1 MTSQT
6 LTQSEPTATG
16 LTDPK
21 LFTDFL
27 AKQNDLPAWWV
38 DQKRDQWDR
47 FQSLP
52 LPTRKDEEWRF
63 ANVNAIKLDGFALP
77 EAVSGEVAQELLA
90 RSNELAET
98 AGKMVFAGDSLVEHQ
113 PISDE
118 LAAKGVIWMPL
129 AQAIVEHEELLK
141 KHFMAQPIKLGSE
154 KFSAL
159 HGALCAHGSFLY
171 VPKGVEIELPLVAHH
186 WTETD
191 DTALFPHTLL
201 IAEDNSKVTLVD
213 FFDSRSPEARNFIC
227 GVNDLYAGSGAKV
240 SYICAQNWGT
250 RSTALQLN
258 STQAFRDS
266 FVSSLNL
273 NLGGRFSRSE
283 MHSQALGSGGHS
295 QMLSLTVAKGEQ
307 EFDQRTLQTHVA
319 PDTVSDLLY
328 KNALLDKAR
337 TLFSGLIRVEPDA
350 QRTDAYQ
357 TNRNLLLSPEAEA
370 NSLPGLEILANDVKC
385 SHGATTGKIEEEQM
399 YYMLARGIPPEVAK
413 ELLVF
418 GFFDE
423 VLAKIENEPIAEK
436 LRQKIRAKFGR
447 D

>member
-1 MTSQT
+1 MN
-6 LTQSEPTATG
+6 
-16 LTDPK
+16 DPQ
-21 LFTDFL
+21 LFENFL
-27 AKQNDLPAWWV
+27 ATQENLPAWWV
-38 DQKRDQWDR
+38 DQKRENWSR

-63 ANVNAIKLDGFALP
+63 ANVNAISLDGFALANSTSQ
-77 EAVSGEVAQELLA
+77 EAYPELLA

-98 AGKMVFAGDSLVEHQ
+98 AGKLVFAGNTLIDQQAV
-113 PISDE
+113 SDD

-129 AQAIVEHEELLK
+129 AQAVVEHEELLK

-159 HGALCAHGSFLY
+159 HGALCASGSFLY
-171 VPKGVEIELPLVAHH
+171 VPRGVEIELPLVAHH
-186 WTETD
+186 WANTD
-191 DTALFPHTLL
+191 GTALFPHTLL

-213 FFDSRSPEARNFIC
+213 FFEAHSPDARNFIC
-227 GVNDLYAGSGAKV
+227 GVNDLYAGSGARV
-240 SYICAQNWGT
+240 SYVCTQNWGT
-250 RSTALQLN
+250 RSTVFQLN

-266 FVSSLNL
+266 FVTSLNL
-273 NLGGRFSRSE
+273 NLGGSFSRSE
-283 MHSQALGSGGHS
+283 MHNQALGTGGHS
-295 QMLSLTVAKGEQ
+295 QMLSLTVAKDEQ

-319 PDTVSDLLY
+319 PNTVSDLLY

-385 SHGATTGKIEEEQM
+385 SHGATTGKIDQEQL
-399 YYMLARGIPPEVAK
+399 YYLLARGIPESVAK

-423 VLAKIENEPIAEK
+423 VLNKLENEAVAER
-436 LRQKIRAKFGR
+436 LRGKIRLKFAQ
-447 D
+447 

>member
-1 MTSQT
+1 MTQPDST
-6 LTQSEPTATG
+6 TTG
-16 LTDPK
+16 LAKTQ
-21 LFTDFL
+21 LFEEFL
-27 AKQNDLPAWWV
+27 ALQQDLPAWWI
-38 DQKRDQWDR
+38 DQKRAQWAL

-63 ANVNAIKLDGFALP
+63 ANVNAIQLDGFSLP
-77 EAVSGEVAQELLA
+77 QTVSEDVGAEVLT

-98 AGKMVFAGDSLVEHQ
+98 AGKLVFAGDQLLQWQ
-113 PISDE
+113 PLSQE
-118 LAAKGVIWMPL
+118 LKAKGVIWMPL
-129 AQAIVEHEELLK
+129 CQAIVEHEELLR

-159 HGALCAHGSFLY
+159 HGALCSSGTFLH
-171 VPKGVEIELPLVAHH
+171 VPRGVEIELPLVAHH
-186 WTETD
+186 WTGPNGSS
-191 DTALFPHTLL
+191 LFPHTLV
-201 IAEDNSKVTLVD
+201 IAEDQSKVTLVD
-213 FFDSRSPEARNFIC
+213 FFDAPTAAAKNFIC

-240 SYICAQNWGT
+240 TYVCAQNWGT

-266 FVSSLNL
+266 FVTSLNL
-273 NLGGRFSRSE
+273 NLGGSFSRSE
-283 MHSQALGSGGHS
+283 MHNQALGPGGHS
-295 QMLSLTVAKGEQ
+295 KMLSLTVAKDKQ

-328 KNALLDKAR
+328 KNALLDQAR
-337 TLFSGLIRVEPDA
+337 TLFSGLIRVEPEA

-385 SHGATTGKIEEEQM
+385 SHGATTGKIEEEQF
-399 YYMLARGIPPEVAK
+399 YYMLARGIPPKVAK

-418 GFFDE
+418 GFFNE
-423 VLAKIENEPIAEK
+423 VLTKIENEPIAEK
-436 LRQKIRAKFGR
+436 LREKIRAKFGR
-447 D
+447 K